1 MLPAFGASNSLLNLA
16 LAGTYRPKFHTQ
28 TRSSVDLVCVMSSA
42 PEWNAQTRAPE
53 NGTVPC
59 QEAAAKNLGLGTGAR
74 LLPPTDLRK
83 NPKYIIAL

>member
-1 MLPAFGASNSLLNLA
+1 LNLT
-16 LAGTYRPKFHTQ
+16 LAGTDRPKSHAH
-28 TRSSVDLVCVMSSA
+28 TRSSVDLVRVMSSA
-42 PEWNAQTRAPE
+42 PEWHAQTYAPE

-83 NPKYIIAL
+83 NP